1 VADAFIHICALDGM
15 QAARAGAPILFAL
28 GISDPGTWWG
38 ELGEIGTAI
47 LERIKV
53 NNHTFHKRFVDVAI
67 EVAASSPAASE
78 KAFLLRSS
86 CALPQ
91 SNSLPSRGCSARW
104 WGCEP
109 GCHRTA
115 GERERHVAVA
125 AGLPHAHEGRPA
137 YRSRERVFAV
147 AGPHQR
153 RAAEGDAVCRKRELL
168 RSVVPPPG
176 LGRGLQP
183 VLLR

>member
-1 VADAFIHICALDGM
+1 MADAFIHICALDGM

-78 KAFLLRSS
+78 KAFLAAVIMR
-86 CALPQ
+86 
-91 SNSLPSRGCSARW
+91 
-104 WGCEP
+104 
-109 GCHRTA
+109 
-115 GERERHVAVA
+115 VA
-125 AGLPHAHEGRPA
+125 AVELIAIKGMQRQMVGL
-137 YRSRERVFAV
+137 
-147 AGPHQR
+147 
-153 RAAEGDAVCRKRELL
+153 
-168 RSVVPPPG
+168 
-176 LGRGLQP
+176 
-183 VLLR
+183 